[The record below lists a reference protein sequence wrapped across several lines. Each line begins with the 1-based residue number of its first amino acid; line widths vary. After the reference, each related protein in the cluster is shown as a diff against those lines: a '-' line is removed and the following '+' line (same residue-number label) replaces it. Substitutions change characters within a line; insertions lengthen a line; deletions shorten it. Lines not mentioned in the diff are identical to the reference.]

1 MHIRLWKLW
10 QLRKWPLRQPL
21 PCEIGLWR
29 PIKNFFVCQF
39 RSAIVSEGEILSV
52 LREFLWGAAMMAM
65 PLLAAALIVGLVIG
79 LLQALTSIQEMTLT
93 FVPKLAVM
101 LIVFFISAGYMS
113 RIIVNL
119 FDTQVLPVIAQN

>member
-1 MHIRLWKLW
+1 M
-10 QLRKWPLRQPL
+10 
-21 PCEIGLWR
+21 
-29 PIKNFFVCQF
+29 
-39 RSAIVSEGEILSV
+39 SEGEILSV